1 MKRIV
6 LGGFA
11 FVGGAVMYSIST
23 LGFAHVEVQLYCRPP
38 GFTLM
43 LQGKYLAGGLQSGC
57 TANSTGVQYK

>member
-38 GFTLM
+38 GFTRESTWLAVCSRVA
-43 LQGKYLAGGLQSGC
+43 LQIQPVCSI
-57 TANSTGVQYK
+57 NRE